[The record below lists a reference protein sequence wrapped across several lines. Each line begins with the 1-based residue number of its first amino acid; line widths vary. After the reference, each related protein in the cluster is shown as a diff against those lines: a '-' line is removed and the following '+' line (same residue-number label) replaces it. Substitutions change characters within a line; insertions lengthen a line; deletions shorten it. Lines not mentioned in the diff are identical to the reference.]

1 MSRPR
6 LAWLLVA
13 LAALLATAAP
23 VVLAQ
28 TSPLSATLILKN
40 PPPDV
45 TYTPGTPIAMALQL
59 RNVPGAS
66 FLTTEGFFETEFGRR
81 LFFTDPNGG
90 TIINAAEATVHAN
103 LRIFHCLSRAGVLQR
118 PTAIPVVPVE
128 MAQAGTPPDG
138 FLLEYPIPDARQFY
152 DLSRPGRYT
161 ANARIPLT
169 VVQSNLAA
177 VITNCD
183 QLKGQT
189 LADVS
194 AVTGRQPF
202 TVVSNSV
209 EFVVASTTLDFT
221 GFEKPLVDDANCP
234 NAAVNPCATFPI
246 NRTLHVIF
254 HLFDASHNPV
264 QGATVRIRLT
274 KADGTTVT
282 LKPDTFTGP
291 KKNTGKKDK
300 SKDSEYSYDLHTRQ
314 LSRGVW
320 RLDAVVATDGSV
332 HSTHFGLR

>member
-1 MSRPR
+1 MSRGR

-13 LAALLATAAP
+13 LLAFGSTAPA
-23 VVLAQ
+23 VLAQ
-28 TSPLSATLILKN
+28 APPLSATLILKD
-40 PPPDV
+40 PPADV
-45 TYTPGTPIAMALQL
+45 TYAPGVPIALTLQL
-59 RNVPGAS
+59 RNTSGAP
-66 FLTTEGFFETEFGRR
+66 FLTTQGFFETEFGRR

-90 TIINAAEATVHAN
+90 TIINAAEAAVHGTN
-103 LRIFHCLSRAGVLQR
+103 RVFHCLSRGGVLLR
-118 PTAIPVVPVE
+118 PTATPVVPVE
-128 MAQAGTPPDG
+128 MVQVGTAPDG

-161 ANARIPLT
+161 ANARIPLQT
-169 VVQSNLAA
+169 VQSNLAA

-183 QLKGQT
+183 QLAGQT
-189 LADVS
+189 LVDVS
-194 AVTGRQPF
+194 SVTGRQSF
-202 TVVSNSV
+202 TIVSNSV
-209 EFVVASTTLDFT
+209 EFVVGSATLDFT
-221 GFEKPLVDDANCP
+221 GFEKPLVDDDKCP
-234 NAAVNPCATFPI
+234 NAATNPCAVFPI

-254 HLFDASHNPV
+254 HLFDANQNPV

-282 LKPDTFTGP
+282 LKPDTFTAP
-291 KKNTGKKDK
+291 KKSASTKKDK
-300 SKDSEYSYDLHTRQ
+300 QKDSEYTYDLHTRQ

>member
-1 MSRPR
+1 MTRAR
-6 LAWLLVA
+6 LAWLL
-13 LAALLATAAP
+13 AALLA
-23 VVLAQ
+23 LAWATPAVIIAQ
-28 TSPLSATLILKN
+28 PPPLSATLILQN

-45 TYTPGTPIAMALQL
+45 TYSSATPIAMLLQL
-59 RNVPGAS
+59 RNTTGAP
-66 FLTTEGFFETEFGRR
+66 FLTTEGFLETEFGRR

-90 TIINAAEATVHAN
+90 TIINAAEATIHAN
-103 LRIFHCLSRAGVLQR
+103 LRVFHCLSRKGVLVR
-118 PTAIPVVPVE
+118 PVAIPVVPVE
-128 MAQAGTPPDG
+128 TVAAGTPPDG

-152 DLSRPGRYT
+152 DLTRPGRYT
-161 ANARIPLT
+161 ANARIPLQR
-169 VVQSNLAA
+169 VQSDPAA
-177 VITNCD
+177 VITDCD
-183 QLKGQT
+183 QLAGQT
-189 LADVS
+189 LVNVNS
-194 AVTGRQPF
+194 MTGRQPF
-202 TVVSNSV
+202 TIVSNSV
-209 EFVVASTTLDFT
+209 EFVVASTALDFT
-221 GFEKPLVDDANCP
+221 GFETPLVDDDKCP

-291 KKNTGKKDK
+291 KKNPGKKEK